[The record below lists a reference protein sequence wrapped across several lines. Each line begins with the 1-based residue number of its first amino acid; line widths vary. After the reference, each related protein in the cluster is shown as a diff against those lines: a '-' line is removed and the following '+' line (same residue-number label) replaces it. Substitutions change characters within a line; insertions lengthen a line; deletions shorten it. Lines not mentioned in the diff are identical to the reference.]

1 MLARVGQNVGFH
13 DPTIWG
19 GGEERPL
26 HGTVRK
32 GTETLTRP
40 LMSAS
45 MFASTECAR
54 TELAFVLF
62 IGDVLRLRRFG
73 GRCDRR
79 CGSCRSRRHC
89 NTMILKASTSIPRVK
104 RKRLSDTGRSMSMDW
119 TYAK

>member
-13 DPTIWG
+13 DPTMG
-19 GGEERPL
+19 GWERPL
-26 HGTVRK
+26 HGTIRK

-45 MFASTECAR
+45 MFASTECPR

-62 IGDVLRLRRFG
+62 IGDVLGLRRFG